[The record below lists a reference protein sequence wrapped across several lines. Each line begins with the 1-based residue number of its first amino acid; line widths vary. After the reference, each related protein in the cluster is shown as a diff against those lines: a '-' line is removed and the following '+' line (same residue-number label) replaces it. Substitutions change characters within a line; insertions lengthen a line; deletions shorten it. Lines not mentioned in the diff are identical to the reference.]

1 MKKSIVVINGSGGA
15 GKDQFITYCSEI
27 KSVMNV
33 SAIDHVKAA
42 LTILCPS
49 YNIGDEKPH
58 TELGEY
64 WRAKLH
70 DLKMKSIEYDDS
82 PYKIITQKIDDFM
95 NNDIDEILFIHIREP
110 EEIIRIAERFEC
122 KTVLFTNSNVEKIT
136 SNPGDANVANFNYDI
151 YIDNSGTLEELKE
164 KANDFIV
171 LHIYK
176 GV

>member
-1 MKKSIVVINGSGGA
+1 MKKTIVVINGSGGA

-49 YNIGDEKPH
+49 YSIGDEKQH
-58 TELGEY
+58 NELGEY

-82 PYKIITQKIDDFM
+82 PYKIITKKIDDFM
-95 NNDIDEILFIHIREP
+95 TNDVDEVLFIHIREP
-110 EEIIRIAERFEC
+110 EEITRIAERFEC

-151 YIDNSGTLEELKE
+151 FIDNSGTLDELRE
-164 KANDFIV
+164 KSRNFV
-171 LHIYK
+171 STYLE
-176 GV
+176 